1 MLEELFPPHC
11 VSDNELEYPATLLL
25 ETERTPATR
34 ITGYFE
40 NVVPNLSDSKL
51 IFFFEIMRRNMF
63 VGDYLQII
71 MMPSFSTVSTELRAG

>member
-1 MLEELFPPHC
+1 LPDSTFSAKLGKMAGEQLVASVVLQEMLEELFPPHC

-51 IFFFEIMRRNMF
+51 IFFSK
-63 VGDYLQII
+63 L
-71 MMPSFSTVSTELRAG
+71 

>member
-1 MLEELFPPHC
+1 MAGEQLVASVVLRELLEEYLVPAHC

-40 NVVPNLSDSKL
+40 NVVPNLSHSKL
-51 IFFFEIMRRNMF
+51 KFFFSK
-63 VGDYLQII
+63 L
-71 MMPSFSTVSTELRAG
+71 